1 MKIMMRRRTF
11 WPLSFVA
18 LLSACNQEQTPARS
32 NSAALG
38 PGQVATVNG
47 EPLPESLFRLYVIN
61 ASQKSPDD
69 LTAEQRDSA
78 IEDLVRLKLLAASA
92 EERGLPNE
100 RTVAA
105 ELELQRLQLIAR
117 SMALRYLEE
126 NPATDAEIQKMYE
139 DNLPRLAGLEYKARH
154 ILVDSAD
161 EAAAVIAELQ
171 QGKEF
176 VALAQERS
184 GGPTGPNGGDL
195 GWFSAESMVLP
206 VAQAVQSMQ
215 VGSFSTEPVQTDFG
229 YHVLLLEDTRAREAP
244 ALESVREELKNAVDR
259 NKIQELVNSLRNTA
273 EVSKSE

>member
-1 MKIMMRRRTF
+1 
-11 WPLSFVA
+11 
-18 LLSACNQEQTPARS
+18 
-32 NSAALG
+32 
-38 PGQVATVNG
+38 
-47 EPLPESLFRLYVIN
+47 VIN

-78 IEDLVRLKLLAASA
+78 IEDLVRLKLLATSA

-195 GWFSAESMVLP
+195 GWFSADSMVLP

-244 ALESVREELKNAVDR
+244 SLESVREELKNAVDR
-259 NKIQELVNSLRNTA
+259 NKIQELVNSLRDAA
-273 EVSKSE
+273 EVTKSE